1 MSKLKFISKELVD
14 KGWSGDKK
22 YCVTSEDGTKY
33 LFRITP
39 ESNSGKC
46 EEMFRLQKEVWELG
60 VSVCEPVDFGKCD
73 DGVYT
78 LQSWIDGEDAEEV
91 VPYFADSQQYAL
103 GLDAGRILKK
113 IHTIPAPENQQ
124 DWESRFNAKIDRKIK
139 MYNECPIKYEGG
151 EAFLECLNN
160 NRKLLKDRPQSFQH
174 GDYHIGNMMIV
185 NDPSGYGN
193 FAAGKIVVIDFDRF
207 DFGDPW
213 EEFNRIVWSAQAS
226 PLFASGMINGYF
238 DGEVP
243 MEFWKLLALYIAS
256 NTLSSLPWAVSF
268 GEKEIETILGQ
279 GREVL
284 EWYDNMQ
291 NVIPSWYFKGYY
303 LQYIDGHPYKMKA
316 PYDFSFINRQYGR
329 VFKVFDD
336 QDSGNICFGTEKD
349 GERYFVKF
357 AGAPTESYNGTCED
371 AVRRLKSTL
380 PVYEKLRHKNL
391 IQLVKAEETGG
402 GFAMVFRWAD
412 GDCMGRMYP
421 ASHRRFMSLPAE
433 EKIKVF
439 RDILDFLDYTAASGY
454 MAIDFYDGSIMYD
467 FEKQRTTICD
477 IDFFREQPCVN
488 DMGRMWGSSRFQS
501 PEEYQLGAPID
512 EVTNVYTAGAF
523 AFALFANY
531 SRDMEAWPLSEE
543 LFHVATRATADDRT
557 VRQQSIRELMDE
569 WERAMKGGSAARTVQ
584 E

>member
-1 MSKLKFISKELVD
+1 MSKFKFISKELVD

-73 DGVYT
+73 EGVYT

-139 MYNECPIKYEGG
+139 MYNECLIKYEGG
-151 EAFLECLNN
+151 EAFLEYLNN
-160 NRKLLKDRPQSFQH
+160 NRELLKDRPQSFQH
-174 GDYHIGNMMIV
+174 GDYHIGNMMV
-185 NDPSGYGN
+185 TNDTSGDGN

-207 DFGDPW
+207 DFGNPW

-268 GEKEIETILGQ
+268 GEKEIETMLGQ

-316 PYDFSFINRQYGR
+316 PYDFSFINHQYGK

-391 IQLVKAEETGG
+391 IQFVKAEETGG
-402 GFAMVFRWAD
+402 GFAMVFGWAD

-433 EKIKVF
+433 EKMKVF

-454 MAIDFYDGSIMYD
+454 VAIDFYDGSIMYD

-531 SRDMEAWPLSEE
+531 SRDIEAWPLSEE
-543 LFHVATRATADDRT
+543 LFHVVTRATADDRT
-557 VRQQSIRELMDE
+557 VRQQSIRELMEE
-569 WERAMKGGSAARTVQ
+569 WERAMNSKS
-584 E
+584 